1 MGDIVL
7 AHGLVPSHVLCSPA
21 RRARETWDIL
31 ATRLTGDKPATD
43 HDERLYAADAT
54 TYLDIV
60 RAMTAD
66 GPLLVVGHN
75 PMLEDVAHIFAA
87 RGSKEARAGL
97 AGGFPPCAMAV
108 IAIDGDFAE
117 TTPATSE
124 LNVGLSI
131 TLLSLSPVV
140 ASHRKPYQRGLT
152 RRVQFFRRSFR
163 ECCGRRTGPVQYR
176 WISW

>member
-1 MGDIVL
+1 
-7 AHGLVPSHVLCSPA
+7 
-21 RRARETWDIL
+21 
-31 ATRLTGDKPATD
+31 
-43 HDERLYAADAT
+43 
-54 TYLDIV
+54 
-60 RAMTAD
+60 MTAD

-124 LNVGLSI
+124 L
-131 TLLSLSPVV
+131 
-140 ASHRKPYQRGLT
+140 AAFLT
-152 RRVQFFRRSFR
+152 PG
-163 ECCGRRTGPVQYR
+163 GR
-176 WISW
+176 

>member
-1 MGDIVL
+1 MNRLLLLRHAKAAWAAPGTRDFDRPLDEIGRRQAAEMGDVVL
-7 AHGLVPSHVLCSPA
+7 ARGLVPRHVLCSPA

-124 LNVGLSI
+124 L
-131 TLLSLSPVV
+131 
-140 ASHRKPYQRGLT
+140 AAFLT
-152 RRVQFFRRSFR
+152 PG
-163 ECCGRRTGPVQYR
+163 GR
-176 WISW
+176 